1 MLTLEIITWLVMTY
15 PRCHPESPHVPAA
28 FLAITD
34 RDVAPMSPKYSPDT
48 HHVLTRSPKEKT
60 KETPETPE
68 TPTTTQEA
76 IFFGGFLFS
85 EKQTAKASEGT
96 KQNIEKSRPRNAR
109 NNNRGS
115 NFFFGFFFCFHK
127 SKRQKP
133 QKNKTKHGKKQTQ
146 KYKRKNNRGRK
157 RKPISR
163 GGLRGHR
170 MQTVSFKRRT
180 SHG

>member
-28 FLAITD
+28 FLATTD

-76 IFFGGFLFS
+76 IFLGGFLFS
-85 EKQTAKASEGT
+85 QKQTAKASEE
-96 KQNIEKSRPRNAR
+96 QNKTWKKADPETPETTTEEAI
-109 NNNRGS
+109 
-115 NFFFGFFFCFHK
+115 FFWVFFCFHK